1 MKTRDDKVALKEL
14 LLHGIDVPAS
24 SKHASVVELLSAIR
38 QHLQMDVAFVSE
50 FSQGRR
56 VFRHVD
62 PVAPGN
68 PVQVGNGDPLEESY
82 CQRIVDG
89 RLPELMT
96 DARDNPVAAA
106 LPVTHAL
113 PVGAHLSV
121 PIRLADGD
129 IYGTFCCFSF
139 TPDRT
144 LDQRDLN
151 MMRVFADVTARL
163 IDSEQEASRRR
174 RAMEAG
180 IREVL
185 QRNYLQMVFQP
196 IYDLSKDRVAGFE
209 ALARFSPRPRRPPDR
224 WFKDANEIGLG
235 LELETKAIHMA
246 LDALQRFPANVYLSV
261 NLSPQH
267 ILQGALDDIF
277 RDRSLQQVTLEITE
291 HTIVDYYDD
300 LIERIQ
306 PFRDRGLQIA
316 VDDAGAGYASFR
328 HILKLAPERIKLDM
342 SLTHNIDGDASR
354 RALAAA
360 FSMFSR
366 ETGATIVAEG
376 VENASEIETLRNLG
390 ISHMQGYYLGQPV
403 PLEQAARRHLH

>member
-1 MKTRDDKVALKEL
+1 MALTEL
-14 LLHGIDVPAS
+14 LLQGIGGPAS
-24 SKHASVVELLSAIR
+24 STSESIGELLSSIR

-50 FSQGRR
+50 FSQGMR

-68 PVQVGNGDPLEESY
+68 PVQVGGGDPLEESY
-82 CQRIVDG
+82 CQRVVDG
-89 RLPELMT
+89 RLPELMA
-96 DARDNPVAAA
+96 DARENAVAAA
-106 LPVTHAL
+106 LPVTHVL

-121 PIRLADGD
+121 PIRLADGS
-129 IYGTFCCFSF
+129 IYGTFCCFSY
-139 TPDRT
+139 TPDHT

-151 MMRVFADVTARL
+151 MMRVFADVTAKL
-163 IDSEQEASRRR
+163 IDTEQKAARRR
-174 RAMEAG
+174 QMLEAG
-180 IREVL
+180 ILEVL
-185 QRNYLQMVFQP
+185 QHDFLRMVFQP
-196 IYDLSKDRVAGFE
+196 IYDVPKERIAGFE
-209 ALARFSPRPRRPPDR
+209 ALARFSPLPHRPPDS

-235 LELETKAIHMA
+235 LELEAKAIHMA
-246 LDALQRFPANVYLSV
+246 LEALQRFPANVYVSV

-277 RDRSLQQVTLEITE
+277 RDRSLHQVTLEITE

-300 LIERIQ
+300 LIDRIQ

-328 HILKLAPERIKLDM
+328 HILNLAPERIKLDM
-342 SLTHNIDGDASR
+342 SLTRHIDGDVSR
-354 RALAAA
+354 RALAGA

-376 VENASEIETLRNLG
+376 VETASEIETLRTLG
-390 ISHMQGYYLGQPV
+390 ISYMQGYHLGLPV
-403 PLEQAARRHLH
+403 PLEQAARLHLQ